1 MVTMKTN
8 LIAIGNS
15 RGIRIPKPLI
25 EQCGLADEVELDV
38 RDKSIVIHSPRKP
51 REGWDKAFAQ
61 MARLKDDTLQDRDV
75 KPSRW
80 DSEDWE

>member
-1 MVTMKTN
+1 MKTT

-38 RDKSIVIHSPRKP
+38 RDNSIVIHSPRKP
-51 REGWDKAFAQ
+51 REGWSKAFTQ
-61 MARLKDDTLQDRDV
+61 MARLKDDRLLDRESS
-75 KPSRW
+75 PSRW
-80 DSEDWE
+80 DSEEWEWK

>member
-1 MVTMKTN
+1 MKTA

-25 EQCGLADEVELDV
+25 EQCGLRDEVELDV
-38 RDKSIVIHSPRKP
+38 RNNAIIIQSQKAPRS
-51 REGWDKAFAQ
+51 GWDKAFAQ
-61 MARLKDDTLQDRDV
+61 MTRLKDDSLLHVDS

-80 DSEDWE
+80 DVEEWEWK

>member
-1 MVTMKTN
+1 MKTN

-25 EQCGLADEVELDV
+25 EQCGLADEVEIDV
-38 RDKSIVIHSPRKP
+38 RDKSIVIYSPRKS
-51 REGWDKAFAQ
+51 RDGWDKAFAQ
-61 MARLKDDTLQDRDV
+61 MARLKDDTLRDGSD

-80 DSEDWE
+80 DSEEWEWK

>member
-1 MVTMKTN
+1 MKTT

-25 EQCGLADEVELDV
+25 EQCGLNDEVELDV
-38 RDKSIVIHSPRKP
+38 RDKSIIIHSTRTA
-51 REGWDKAFAQ
+51 RAGWDKAFAQ
-61 MARLKDDTLQDRDV
+61 MARLKDDTLIQGDS

-80 DSEDWE
+80 DSEEWEWK

>member
-1 MVTMKTN
+1 MKTT

-25 EQCGLADEVELDV
+25 EQCGLNDEVELDV
-38 RDKSIVIHSPRKP
+38 RDNSIIIHSPRTA
-51 REGWDKAFAQ
+51 RAGWNKAFAQ
-61 MARLKDDTLQDRDV
+61 MARLKDDTLIQNDS

-80 DSEDWE
+80 DSEEWEWK